1 VFRSDGIVNYYL
13 PSGKWTHF
21 LTNKVVEG
29 PTWIQEKFDFMSL
42 PMMVR
47 SNTVLPL
54 GAYNDRP
61 NYNYCDDITLM
72 LYELDKQGEIEI
84 KIPDLNGKIVTVFRF
99 TYTESRMNIERTGE
113 SKAWNMI
120 MVNKPT
126 LKTKSAGEVEVTP
139 KGLIIRCDANLN
151 SLTLTF

>member
-1 VFRSDGIVNYYL
+1 
-13 PSGKWTHF
+13 
-21 LTNKVVEG
+21 
-29 PTWIQEKFDFMSL
+29 
-42 PMMVR
+42 MMVR
-47 SNTVLPL
+47 SNTVLPF
-54 GAYNDRP
+54 GAYDDRP

-72 LYELDKQGEIEI
+72 VYELDKQGEIEI
-84 KIPDLNGKIVTVFRF
+84 QIPDINGKIVTVFRF

-113 SKAWNMI
+113 SKAWNML